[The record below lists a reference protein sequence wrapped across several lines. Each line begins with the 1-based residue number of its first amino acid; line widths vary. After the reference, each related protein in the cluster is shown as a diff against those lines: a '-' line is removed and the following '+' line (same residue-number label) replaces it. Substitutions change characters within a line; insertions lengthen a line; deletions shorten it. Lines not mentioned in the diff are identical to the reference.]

1 MSDPR
6 AMYEQ
11 VILDHNKKPRNYGPM
26 PEADRVIDGYNP
38 LCGDSFKLY
47 LKFDGDTIADV
58 SFDGQGCA
66 VSKASASLMTT
77 VVRGKTRAEA
87 EELFQLFHH
96 MLKSAPDA
104 PLDEEKLGKLRV
116 FSGVREYPVRVK
128 CATLA
133 WHTLHAAI
141 EGTVPDDGPVTTE

>member
-11 VILDHNKKPRNYGPM
+11 VILDHNKNPRNFGPM
-26 PEADRVIDGYNP
+26 PDADTVVDGYNP
-38 LCGDSFKLY
+38 LCGDTFKLY
-47 LKFDGDTIADV
+47 LKFDGDTIAAA

-66 VSKASASLMTT
+66 IAKASASLMTT
-77 VVRGKTRAEA
+77 VVKGKSRAEA
-87 EELFQLFHH
+87 DALFTLFHH
-96 MLKSAPDA
+96 MLKSAPDT
-104 PLDEEKLGKLRV
+104 PLDEAALGKLRV

-133 WHTLHAAI
+133 WHTLHAALGGNA
-141 EGTVPDDGPVTTE
+141 EDEPVTTE